1 MASPKLSAES
11 TPGGVSPTRKMEAT
25 FLAAALRG
33 ENPNPQDIPDA
44 PFLPDLSIN
53 GVNFATS
60 ANGDVPYFGF
70 NMLSNEASLG
80 KLEILDREILGTHY
94 IGATCLGDTLIPGT
108 GLHSKHVPGN
118 HIPDGSGWQ
127 RTARVV
133 TGFDPK
139 LPQGTEGLL
148 ARSFRGPDPNRVPP
162 VDRSRYFHPLS
173 VEKAATTQK
182 ISDHSQ
188 DGPFGPDG
196 PFQLPTG
203 VPPPRDLY
211 KTEWQWEVM
220 VHGMQPGGCAWIGVM
235 ERSSMMN
242 PGDLGEANPLNGRRC
257 EHLWLRD
264 IGASGVYLYRN
275 RQKDD
280 DGCYPVRVEEQQ
292 TPLDKTEWLNRP
304 KNFAVLKPERTQKM
318 GFGMRETSFNFTSK
332 DCFGAAE
339 ADATKYVKD
348 RPVIGMTHRM
358 DNSPKHE
365 PPTTA
370 TIPHHGLPEME
381 ESGEKPIRV
390 VIHLHID
397 ERTYPN
403 GVYVDDSKITIK
415 IEDSTIEVGE
425 PWITF
430 TNHFRMKKRA
440 LLPAIGASRGVTV
453 RLHEDPKQVT
463 TPVIPTSSDHVRG
476 HWDLAKVQNWRDVQ
490 QFEQHRLRANNP
502 KIDVDRSIRFAK
514 HSIPPRAN
522 EQLPPQGLDS
532 MVLGY
537 ARRET
542 QNRST
547 FVGHITRMKID
558 PPIMKLPKW
567 GEDVKPL
574 SPAFL
579 PYDTELVE
587 RVMPYGY
594 IPSLGYEYV
603 TGDRAKHDK
612 RTGINAHESFGVLA
626 RSRSMSSSRRMQSGE
641 KFRP

>member
-1 MASPKLSAES
+1 MEIPSVKL
-11 TPGGVSPTRKMEAT
+11 TPPMDSPTKKMET
-25 FLAAALRG
+25 SFLQAALRG

-44 PFLPDLSIN
+44 PFLPDLSMH
-53 GVNFATS
+53 GVNFQSETR
-60 ANGDVPYFGF
+60 GDSVPYFGF
-70 NMLSNEASLG
+70 NMISNEATLG
-80 KLEILDREILGTHY
+80 KIEIIDRQLLGTHY
-94 IGATCLGDTLIPGT
+94 VGATALGDTLIPGT
-108 GLHSKHVPGN
+108 GMHSK
-118 HIPDGSGWQ
+118 DGSGWQ

-139 LPQGTEGLL
+139 LPQGSEDAL
-148 ARSFRGPDPNRVPP
+148 ARSPYFQGADPNRVPP
-162 VDRSRYFHPLS
+162 NDRSRYFHPLS
-173 VEKAATTQK
+173 VEKAATTQY
-182 ISDHSQ
+182 ISDQSQ
-188 DGPFGPDG
+188 DGPYP
-196 PFQLPTG
+196 QLPTG

-220 VHGMQPGGCAWIGVM
+220 VHGMQPGSTCWIGVM

-264 IGASGVYLYRN
+264 IGASGVYLYRD
-275 RQKDD
+275 RKKDE

-304 KNFAVLKPERTQKM
+304 KNFAVLKPVQTQRM
-318 GFGMRETSFNFTSK
+318 DFGMRQTSFNLTSK
-332 DCFGAAE
+332 DCFDAAE
-339 ADATKYVKD
+339 AEATKYVKQ
-348 RPVIGMTHRM
+348 RPVVGMTHHV
-358 DNSPKHE
+358 DNSPTHE
-365 PPTTA
+365 PPTAA
-370 TIPHHGLPEME
+370 TIHRDHGVAATE
-381 ESGEKPIRV
+381 EVGEEPIRV

-403 GVYVDDSKITIK
+403 GQYVDDSRVTVK
-415 IEDSTIEVGE
+415 IEDKKIQVGE

-430 TNHFRMKKRA
+430 SNHFRMKKRP

-453 RLHEDPKQVT
+453 CLHDDPKQFTV
-463 TPVIPTSSDHVRG
+463 PVVPTSSEHVRG

-490 QFEQHRLRANNP
+490 QYELHRRKANNP
-502 KIDVDRSIRFAK
+502 KIDVDRAIRFAK

-542 QNRST
+542 QNRNT
-547 FVGHITRMKID
+547 FVGHITRMKVD
-558 PPIMKLPKW
+558 PPMFKFPKW

-574 SPAFL
+574 SHAFI
-579 PYDTELVE
+579 PYDTELVQ

-612 RTGINAHESFGVLA
+612 RTGITAHESFGVLA
-626 RSRSMSSSRRMQSGE
+626 RSRSLSSSRRMQSGE